1 MTRLGITALILTA
14 LLPVGCGGPAPEPAD
29 AVDTSNFTPDE
40 AISAERAALSRCGE
54 VTPEGYCG
62 ISFGMPVAE
71 ARKVFPVKLEGYEGL
86 ADAALAPDACAE
98 LFAVQPVR
106 GISFLAERG
115 VIGRIDVMTDVARSP
130 EGFGVGTQ
138 ASAIRTHFGDALAV
152 DVNDLEP
159 EIVDLGIKEGATKF
173 VYEIQ
178 DGVVRS
184 WRAGVAPTVDY
195 IAHCSSVIV
204 QN

>member
-1 MTRLGITALILTA
+1 MTRLGITALVLAA

-29 AVDTSNFTPDE
+29 AVDTSNFTPKE
-40 AISAERAALSRCGE
+40 AADAERAALSRCGE
-54 VTPEGYCG
+54 VTGEGYCG
-62 ISFGMPVAE
+62 IRFGMPVAE
-71 ARKVFPVKLEGYEGL
+71 ALKTFPVKLEGYESL
-86 ADAALAPDACAE
+86 AGAAQSPDACAE

-106 GISFLAERG
+106 GISFLAEQG
-115 VIGRIDVMTDVARSP
+115 VIGRVDVMTDIARSP

-152 DVNDLEP
+152 DVNELEP
-159 EIVDLGIKEGATKF
+159 EIVDLGITEGTTKF

-195 IAHCSSVIV
+195 VAHCSSVDV
-204 QN
+204 PS